1 MEDET
6 YWYSFARSQ
15 GLSNINK
22 EKIIIKYI
30 INLNLNKMSLIKTDK
45 DCFIYSG
52 IYLTLKE
59 NVKYSL
65 DDIYK
70 LLLSNNFY
78 KYCLLFGKNMKGNYK
93 YANSKMLKKNIEF
106 NKYKK
111 R

>member
-59 NVKYSL
+59 N
-65 DDIYK
+65 I
-70 LLLSNNFY
+70 
-78 KYCLLFGKNMKGNYK
+78 NMQI
-93 YANSKMLKKNIEF
+93 LKC
-106 NKYKK
+106 
-111 R
+111 